1 MSTPV
6 LNQPEALLRRKE
18 VCVEMRLAVL
28 LHYKYLQCISQ
39 RSGAGLRWKVQRV
52 TRKLSNQTNNHLKKF
67 FQTKLKAK
75 QIVMNIFFNLQKG
88 LNEDRQS
95 PYTEQESP
103 VFRLS
108 PDGICKLRLGLQRNL
123 SKAHLWGLWSGL

>member
-39 RSGAGLRWKVQRV
+39 RSGAGLRWKVRRV
-52 TRKLSNQTNNHLKKF
+52 TQKLSNQTNNQLKKF

-75 QIVMNIFFNLQKG
+75 QTVMSIFFL
-88 LNEDRQS
+88 
-95 PYTEQESP
+95 
-103 VFRLS
+103 
-108 PDGICKLRLGLQRNL
+108 ICKKG
-123 SKAHLWGLWSGL
+123 